1 MSPLGDLSHSIT
13 VLALLIARGYG
24 MLLAIPPLMK
34 AGQGWLIRFP
44 IALAIALPSFIPAY
58 QLTTQHF
65 SIANIA
71 LLALREFMLGA
82 LAGVF
87 FLPLFAVPR
96 AAGAL
101 VDQQAGLMSIQLFDP
116 TAAERTSTLFADLF
130 EQCAL
135 FLFVTAGGFAILSE
149 MYAVSYSLWPATA
162 AGFPTLNHVITLIP
176 DGFGKMLAMSIVYAA
191 PFVVLLIVLEY
202 GIGLIGRAAPQIN
215 ILTTSVAIKM
225 VAVALVLLMGS
236 SRLIDDYAD
245 MVAAALDQGEAF
257 LKMAFRYKK

>member
-1 MSPLGDLSHSIT
+1 MSALGDLMHSIT

-44 IALAIALPSFIPAY
+44 IALAIALPSFLPAY
-58 QLTTQHF
+58 QLTTQDF
-65 SIANIA
+65 SIINIA
-71 LLALREFMLGA
+71 LLTLREFMLGA

-96 AAGAL
+96 AAGVL
-101 VDQQAGLMSIQLFDP
+101 VDQQAGLMSITLFDP
-116 TAAERTSTLFADLF
+116 TAAERTSTVFADLF

-135 FLFVTAGGFAILSE
+135 FMFVAAGGFAMLSE
-149 MYAVSYSLWPATA
+149 MYAVSYSLWPSTA
-162 AGFPTLNHVITLIP
+162 AGFPALDQVMTVIP
-176 DGFGKMLAMSIVYAA
+176 DGFSKMLATAIAYAA
-191 PFVVLLIVLEY
+191 PYVVVLIALEY

-225 VAVALVLLMGS
+225 VAVALVMLVGS
-236 SRLIDDYAD
+236 AHFVDNYAD
-245 MVAAALDQGEAF
+245 AMADALDQGEAF
-257 LKMAFRYKK
+257 LKLALQYKK

>member
-1 MSPLGDLSHSIT
+1 MNPIDDLSHGIM

-44 IALAIALPSFIPAY
+44 IALAIALPSFVPAY
-58 QLTTQHF
+58 QLSLQNF
-65 SIANIA
+65 SVTNTA

-96 AAGAL
+96 AAGTL

-116 TAAERTSTLFADLF
+116 TAAERTSTVFADLF
-130 EQCAL
+130 EQSAL
-135 FLFVTAGGFAILSE
+135 FMFVAAGGFAMLSE
-149 MYAVSYSLWPATA
+149 MYAVSYSLWPSTA
-162 AGFPTLNHVITLIP
+162 PGFPTLDQVATMIP
-176 DGFGKMLAMSIVYAA
+176 DGFSKMMATAIAYAA
-191 PFVVLLIVLEY
+191 PFVVVLIVLEY
-202 GIGLIGRAAPQIN
+202 GIGLVGRAAPQIN

-225 VAVALVLLMGS
+225 VAVASVMLLGNAYFV
-236 SRLIDDYAD
+236 DDYTNLMA
-245 MVAAALDQGEAF
+245 VALDEGKAF
-257 LKMAFRYKK
+257 LGTVLRYK